1 MTDHHIHFTELDQ
14 LLKECDFITLHMPL
28 TAETENMIG
37 EKELAAMKETAYLIN
52 ASRGGIVSECA
63 LYDALASG
71 GIAGAALDVYQTE
84 PLKRSTLSLSWTV
97 LSPCRISRGIPEMPY
112 RTLA

>member
-1 MTDHHIHFTELDQ
+1 M
-14 LLKECDFITLHMPL
+14 
-28 TAETENMIG
+28 
-37 EKELAAMKETAYLIN
+37 
-52 ASRGGIVSECA
+52 VSECA

-84 PLKRSTLSLSWTV
+84 PLKQHPLFELDRFIAVPHIAGYT
-97 LSPCRISRGIPEMPY
+97 RDPY